1 MTDNSL
7 IENDKS
13 LQCLR
18 VELNAHDTIFLYYKT
33 YPKPGSKRFPQEMTA
48 IVFYFDSAH
57 IDERLLKTY
66 IGLAGQIDNIELG
79 SYVNKKGH
87 KNTKGKIVN
96 FAIIKF
102 LEEDGLVA
110 LLNHNKMQIKINEFI
125 ENKRNRKLQLNYDPI
140 DEELEEFEQEEEE
153 VDSEGFI
160 KVNKNRKSYVINV

>member
-18 VELNAHDTIFLYYKT
+18 VELNAHDTIFLYYKI
-33 YPKPGSKRFPQEMTA
+33 YPKAGSKRFPQDMTA
-48 IVFYFDSAH
+48 IIFYFDSEH

-66 IGLAGQIDNIELG
+66 IGQAGQIDTVELG
-79 SYVNKKGH
+79 SYVNKRGH

-102 LEEDGLVA
+102 LEEEGLTA
-110 LLNHNKMQIKINEFI
+110 LLNHSKMQTKINEYI
-125 ENKRNRKLQLNYDPI
+125 ENKRNRRLQLKYETIN
-140 DEELEEFEQEEEE
+140 EELEEFEQEEEE
-153 VDSEGFI
+153 VDSEGFV
-160 KVNKNRKSYVINV
+160 KVNKNGKYIP